1 MANFSNDQW
10 QEAMVSIANT
20 GISTTPPTDVVST
33 TGSPITADQGVVS
46 ASFGAGVAS
55 WSAEATGTF
64 SAGTTLFFEFQLT
77 GSGSWYSAFGVPI
90 GSTSDVAVSSV
101 VGGAPITYQGNA
113 AGFQAFR
120 VRAHPF
126 AGGDSVT
133 VKIVGSLATDGGF
146 VSKSLPP
153 GTNSIGSVTA
163 NAGTNLNTSLLA
175 LESGGHLATI
185 DTSTAASKTD
195 LDTIVTNT
203 NKIPASPA
211 TEGGNL
217 ATIAGAI
224 SSNKMAT
231 KAASGDFADG
241 ALATIG
247 AQADASA
254 TTDSGTFSYMSLFKR
269 LLAKF
274 PAIGAQTTANSSA
287 VNIASDQIIPIKRS
301 TVAVYSL
308 ASTVTTGSTQN
319 SGDLTVGPY
328 TELSIDINTTAQ
340 AGTSPTLQLFYE
352 RKAADGI
359 YYVLW
364 QSAVLTTATNTISTS
379 VGAGMAYNQS
389 LGVTGR
395 LRWVVGG
402 SATPTFTFSASIQGK

>member
-1 MANFSNDQW
+1 MATFSNDQW

-20 GISTTPPTDVVST
+20 GISTPPPTDVVST

-64 SAGTTLFFEFQLT
+64 SAGPTLFFEFQLT
-77 GSGSWYSAFGVPI
+77 GSGSWYSGFGVPI
-90 GSTSDVAVSSV
+90 GSTSDVAVSRV

-153 GTNSIGSVTA
+153 GTNSIGAVTA

-175 LESGGHLATI
+175 LEAGGNLAALVTNTADLLADGDNLATI
-185 DTSTAASKTD
+185 ATNTTGLATQTTLSAAKTD
-195 LDTIVTNT
+195 LD
-203 NKIPASPA
+203 
-211 TEGGNL
+211 
-217 ATIAGAI
+217 TIAGAI
-224 SSNKMAT
+224 SSGKMAT

-241 ALATIG
+241 ALTAVG

-254 TTDSGTFSYMSLFKR
+254 T
-269 LLAKF
+269 
-274 PAIGAQTTANSSA
+274 
-287 VNIASDQIIPIKRS
+287 
-301 TVAVYSL
+301 
-308 ASTVTTGSTQN
+308 
-319 SGDLTVGPY
+319 
-328 TELSIDINTTAQ
+328 
-340 AGTSPTLQLFYE
+340 
-352 RKAADGI
+352 
-359 YYVLW
+359 
-364 QSAVLTTATNTISTS
+364 
-379 VGAGMAYNQS
+379 
-389 LGVTGR
+389 
-395 LRWVVGG
+395 
-402 SATPTFTFSASIQGK
+402 